1 MAPSPTIRK
10 PVAMATA
17 TTSQRRARLLAMV
30 TLRAGDDGEAT
41 RRPVCSDPSLG
52 YGLADPSRVLPLP
65 PSPRLLSAPPLTKSW
80 SAPAALLRDDPR
92 SPSGPVPD
100 AGTAQHAT
108 RPCKNSECDSVDE
121 NDLELGADAQY
132 VCRRCGTVAGQHMV
146 SLHHQKACALEAD
159 PTATGDERMH
169 DSAKEAGA
177 AAARGPE
184 TGAERRRRLV
194 AGAGGSR
201 IAQSVVRRL
210 AVGGAHSRVETV
222 ASRELLH
229 RIDGDVPA
237 LTQKFQRVVVFLQ
250 AAFSWIGRTLTD
262 ALRVHVRM
270 ETRRLIATS
279 ETHEGMCRN
288 RGSCS
293 LCLSR
298 RSNQLIAN
306 CAFQVCLE
314 RLRELGAGDRT
325 RATAAPECTD
335 RELDEH
341 LSRLT
346 QLHSQT
352 QGHGQVPQIV
362 SAVRALLNWEHWE
375 LPPCCATT
383 ATTNV
388 APSSPPLLVLPPPL
402 LVDEHRPTVD
412 SPGSAA
418 SSDSSG
424 EASGAALWRIRDV
437 VTGAAERVNAR
448 ADVRVAALS
457 AIAQPAL
464 VEWMRAR
471 SGALPM
477 DVLGVALLGAVAS
490 KLGVH
495 DCTGELLA
503 QTCYEN
509 SVSPHAAREATNA
522 MAAIAVVEPSAGAG
536 VFGDGIF

>member
-1 MAPSPTIRK
+1 
-10 PVAMATA
+10 
-17 TTSQRRARLLAMV
+17 MV
-30 TLRAGDDGEAT
+30 TSCASEDGGDA
-41 RRPVCSDPSLG
+41 RRPFCPNPLLG
-52 YGLADPSRVLPLP
+52 FGLDDPSRVLPLP
-65 PSPRLLSAPPLTKSW
+65 PSPLLLSAPPLTKSR
-80 SAPAALLRDDPR
+80 SAPAALLCAD
-92 SPSGPVPD
+92 SSKPSGSD
-100 AGTAQHAT
+100 APQLSAWT
-108 RPCKNSECDSVDE
+108 CKGCDSTDE
-121 NDLELGADAQY
+121 NDLELGADSQY
-132 VCRRCGTVAGQHMV
+132 VCGRCGTVAGQHMV

-159 PTATGDERMH
+159 PTATGDEVAR
-169 DSAKEAGA
+169 DAAKEAGV

-184 TGAERRRRLV
+184 TCTERRRRLV
-194 AGAGGSR
+194 SGAGGSR

-210 AVGGAHSRVETV
+210 AIGGAHSRVDTI

-250 AAFSWIGRTLTD
+250 AAFSWIGRTLSE

-279 ETHEGMCRN
+279 ETHEGKCRN

-293 LCLSR
+293 LCLSK

-314 RLRELGAGDRT
+314 RLRELGTGDRT

-362 SAVRALLNWEHWE
+362 SAVRVLLNWDVARTAA
-375 LPPCCATT
+375 PCCATD
-383 ATTNV
+383 V
-388 APSSPPLLVLPPPL
+388 APSPPLLVLPPPL
-402 LVDEHRPTVD
+402 LVDDHRPTIG

-424 EASGAALWRIRDV
+424 EVSGAALWRIRDV

-457 AIAQPAL
+457 AIAQPKL

-471 SGALPM
+471 SGLMPM

-490 KLGVH
+490 NLGVH

-503 QTCYEN
+503 QTCYEH
-509 SVSPHAAREATNA
+509 SVSPHAARDATNA
-522 MAAIAVVEPSAGAG
+522 MATIVFVEPSAGAG